1 MKKFFVVNLFA
12 LSFATAF
19 AGSFDLVLVTDSGSK
34 NVKRFDGTTGAYL
47 GAFGSGFFT
56 NPQGITIKSGVA
68 HVLDVVSGGNGR
80 VRKFNYSTGEYLGS
94 VTVQGWFL
102 GGFGCNL
109 VIGSDNA
116 YYITASGA
124 GGTTKSDMTTGAQ
137 LAVRASGVERGIA
150 QGADGRMYVT
160 GTATALYS
168 DTVGFSGFGGWPVGT
183 VAPVSDPY
191 QMVFVGGTRL
201 ASANVGNDSVT
212 SFTTAAASLATFSV
226 DSLLDDPRALG
237 LGHNN
242 VLYAGGLVAGSTT
255 NGQIVRMDAF
265 TGDNLGVF
273 GSGILQNPHS
283 MAVQMAPEPGTMI
296 AIAAGIGLLASRR
309 RRS

>member
-1 MKKFFVVNLFA
+1 MKKFFIVNLFA

-56 NPQGITIKSGVA
+56 NPQGIAIKSGVA
-68 HVLDVVSGGNGR
+68 HVLDVLGNSGR

-94 VTVQGWFL
+94 VTIQDWFL
-102 GGFGCNL
+102 GSFGCNL

-116 YYITASGA
+116 YYITASGSN
-124 GGTTKSDMTTGAQ
+124 GTTRNDMTTGVQ
-137 LAVRASGVERGIA
+137 LGGRVSGVERGIA
-150 QGADGRMYVT
+150 QGADGRIYVT

-168 DTVGFSGFGGWPVGT
+168 DTVGYSGFGGWPVGT
-183 VAPVSDPY
+183 AAPVSDPY
-191 QMVFVGGTRL
+191 QMVLVGGTRL
-201 ASANVGNDSVT
+201 ASANAGNDSVS
-212 SFTTAAASLATFSV
+212 SFTTGAASLAAFSV